1 MINAQMFPTTFLFR
15 CLKMI
20 LGTGIGTL
28 STLSFAETQSKQLET
43 IVLSANQQDSGYLRQ
58 NVNLEGF
65 GTTQL
70 KDIPASVSVVSSARL
85 EDQQAKVLTD
95 VIKNDAALGDGYAAI
110 GYYPNFVSRGF
121 ALALGSSYLLNGYV
135 VRGEQNIA
143 LENKDRIETLKGISA
158 IQSGM
163 STPGGVVNYVTKR
176 PEDIRSVTVG
186 ANSEGGT
193 SIGLDVGGFL
203 GKAQTLG
210 YRVNLAE
217 EQIHPYVE
225 HANGQRV
232 FGSLALDWQID
243 DQSQLQ
249 FDIESQRQ
257 KQRSVPGYQLLDGST
272 VPTDVAWSRL
282 LGYQSWS
289 KPVTNVALNT
299 SLTYRYQINSDWA
312 ASIGASYSHV
322 KIDDYIAFPYGSY
335 KGLKPIENTFDAD
348 GNYDLYDYR
357 SPDDVR
363 MTTQL
368 KSSLRGQFETGTVY
382 HHLNFE
388 LAAVEK
394 NQKRYVGINTPV
406 GTGNIYQDTT
416 DFEPATFDLGN
427 RYKPLESKQLS
438 VAFTDRMELDPQW
451 TVLLG
456 GKWIDLNEKA
466 YDSDGTEN
474 RHTDIQKFL
483 PQMAL
488 SYRPLENTIVYL
500 SYAKGLADGGTAPWY
515 TSNANQ
521 VLAPVQSRQYE
532 LGFKQQYNN
541 ALLSLAL
548 FDLKQNNQFVAP
560 TDDGNL
566 IFIEKGDQRSQGIEF
581 GLTGKL
587 SSQIE
592 LSSSLALMK
601 SRWEGSEV
609 DAYEGH
615 QIQNVPKLRFATHVS
630 YDVAQI
636 DGLRLL
642 AGIQYS
648 ASKYANKS
656 GTVKVGGYSVFDL
669 GAAYAFKVSGYDSTL
684 RLTIDNL
691 FNKQYWRDVGGFM
704 GDDYLF
710 LGAPRTAQV
719 SLNVKF

>member
-1 MINAQMFPTTFLFR
+1 
-15 CLKMI
+15 
-20 LGTGIGTL
+20 
-28 STLSFAETQSKQLET
+28 
-43 IVLSANQQDSGYLRQ
+43 
-58 NVNLEGF
+58 
-65 GTTQL
+65 
-70 KDIPASVSVVSSARL
+70 
-85 EDQQAKVLTD
+85 
-95 VIKNDAALGDGYAAI
+95 
-110 GYYPNFVSRGF
+110 
-121 ALALGSSYLLNGYV
+121 
-135 VRGEQNIA
+135 
-143 LENKDRIETLKGISA
+143 
-158 IQSGM
+158 
-163 STPGGVVNYVTKR
+163 
-176 PEDIRSVTVG
+176 
-186 ANSEGGT
+186 
-193 SIGLDVGGFL
+193 
-203 GKAQTLG
+203 
-210 YRVNLAE
+210 
-217 EQIHPYVE
+217 
-225 HANGQRV
+225 
-232 FGSLALDWQID
+232 
-243 DQSQLQ
+243 
-249 FDIESQRQ
+249 
-257 KQRSVPGYQLLDGST
+257 
-272 VPTDVAWSRL
+272 
-282 LGYQSWS
+282 
-289 KPVTNVALNT
+289 
-299 SLTYRYQINSDWA
+299 
-312 ASIGASYSHV
+312 
-322 KIDDYIAFPYGSY
+322 
-335 KGLKPIENTFDAD
+335 
-348 GNYDLYDYR
+348 
-357 SPDDVR
+357 
-363 MTTQL
+363 
-368 KSSLRGQFETGTVY
+368 
-382 HHLNFE
+382 
-388 LAAVEK
+388 
-394 NQKRYVGINTPV
+394 
-406 GTGNIYQDTT
+406 
-416 DFEPATFDLGN
+416 PATFDLGN

-456 GKWIDLNEKA
+456 GKWIDLNEKT
-466 YDSDGTEN
+466 YNIDGTEN

-488 SYRPLENTIVYL
+488 SYRPLENTTVYL
-500 SYAKGLADGGTAPWY
+500 SYAKGLADGGTAPLFV
-515 TSNANQ
+515 ANSAE

-566 IFIEKGDQRSQGIEF
+566 TFIEKGDQRSQGIEF

-642 AGIQYS
+642 AGMQYS

-684 RLTIDNL
+684 RLTVDNL

>member
-43 IVLSANQQDSGYLRQ
+43 IVLSADQQDSGYLRQ
-58 NVNLEGF
+58 NINLEGF

-135 VRGEQNIA
+135 VRGEQNVA
-143 LENKDRIETLKGISA
+143 LENKDRVEILKGISA

-322 KIDDYIAFPYGSY
+322 KIDDYIAFPYGSNGFDRY
-335 KGLKPIENTFDAD
+335 FTENGD
-348 GNYDLYDYR
+348 YDLYDYR

-368 KSSLRGQFETGTVY
+368 KSSLKGQIETGTVN

-394 NQKRYVGINTPV
+394 NQKKYAGIYTFR
-406 GTGNIYQDTT
+406 GTANIYQDTT

-456 GKWIDLNEKA
+456 GKWIDLNEK
-466 YDSDGTEN
+466 
-474 RHTDIQKFL
+474 
-483 PQMAL
+483 
-488 SYRPLENTIVYL
+488 
-500 SYAKGLADGGTAPWY
+500 
-515 TSNANQ
+515 
-521 VLAPVQSRQYE
+521 
-532 LGFKQQYNN
+532 
-541 ALLSLAL
+541 
-548 FDLKQNNQFVAP
+548 
-560 TDDGNL
+560 
-566 IFIEKGDQRSQGIEF
+566 
-581 GLTGKL
+581 
-587 SSQIE
+587 
-592 LSSSLALMK
+592 
-601 SRWEGSEV
+601 
-609 DAYEGH
+609 
-615 QIQNVPKLRFATHVS
+615 
-630 YDVAQI
+630 
-636 DGLRLL
+636 
-642 AGIQYS
+642 
-648 ASKYANKS
+648 
-656 GTVKVGGYSVFDL
+656 
-669 GAAYAFKVSGYDSTL
+669 
-684 RLTIDNL
+684 
-691 FNKQYWRDVGGFM
+691 
-704 GDDYLF
+704 
-710 LGAPRTAQV
+710 
-719 SLNVKF
+719 